1 MKKQFFLI
9 ILLPLI
15 WLNISGIRAQEIAQ
29 QYETPFDKVP
39 DPRDVS
45 IYQVNIRTFSEA
57 GNLQG
62 VTKRLDN
69 ISDLGANVIYLMPI
83 YPIGKVK
90 GVNSPYCIRDY
101 SAINPEFGT
110 LDDLRDLVRQAHQRG
125 MSVILDWVA
134 NHTAWDHA
142 WIKNEN
148 WYLQND
154 AGEIISPPGTGWN
167 DVAQLNFENMGM
179 RAEMIRTMKNWV
191 LTANVDGFRCDYSD
205 GPPFDFWQQAIDTLR
220 NTTGHQLI
228 MLSEGRRSNQFA
240 AGFDYNFGFDFF
252 ENLRE
257 IYKHG
262 ISVTS
267 IDSFNIAN
275 YTDAAPHQGMV
286 RYTSNHDVNS
296 SEGTPQELFGGTR
309 GSMAAFVVVAYMK
322 SIPMIYGGQEVGTP
336 YRLLFPF
343 TTANI
348 DWNLNPI
355 LTAEYKKII
364 AFRNESTA
372 IRRGALESFSNDD
385 VCVFTKSYEGETVLV
400 ISNLRDKACSFE
412 LPASF
417 EKTEWSDVFDI
428 AATAFEDGHI
438 VLSPYQYLVLKKGL
452 DK

>member
-1 MKKQFFLI
+1 MKKQLLI
-9 ILLPLI
+9 AIIVPLL
-15 WLNISGIRAQEIAQ
+15 WLNVYNSQAQEIAKQ
-29 QYETPFDKVP
+29 FEIPFDKVP
-39 DPRDVS
+39 DPRDAS

-57 GNLQG
+57 GNLRG
-62 VTKRLDN
+62 VTQRLDN
-69 ISDLGANVIYLMPI
+69 ISDLGVNVIYLMPI

-90 GVNSPYCIRDY
+90 GVNSPYCIQDY
-101 SAINPEFGT
+101 TTINPEFGN

-142 WIKNEN
+142 WTKNKD
-148 WYLQND
+148 WYLQNNE
-154 AGEIISPPGTGWN
+154 GEIISPPGTGWN
-167 DVAQLNFENMGM
+167 DVAQLNFENMAM
-179 RAEMIRTMKNWV
+179 RSEMIRTMKNWV
-191 LTANVDGFRCDYSD
+191 LEANVDGFRCDYSD

-228 MLSEGRRSNQFA
+228 VLSEGRRSNQFT

-257 IYKHG
+257 IYEHG

-275 YTDAAPHQGMV
+275 YTGAAPHQGMV
-286 RYTSNHDVNS
+286 RYTSNHDVNG

-343 TTANI
+343 TSANI
-348 DWNLNPI
+348 DWSLNPE
-355 LTAEYKKII
+355 LTKEYKKII
-364 AFRNESTA
+364 AFRNESNA
-372 IRRGALESFSNDD
+372 IRRGTLETFSNDD
-385 VCVFTKSYEGETVLV
+385 VCAFTKSYKDETILVL
-400 ISNLRDKACSFE
+400 SNLRDKACRFE

-417 EKTEWSDVFDI
+417 EKTEWVNVFDETKK
-428 AATAFEDGHI
+428 AVNDGEI
-438 VLSPYQYLVLKKGL
+438 SLSPYQYLVLKTIDGR
-452 DK
+452 